1 MPIITMNTFQ
11 RIAFL
16 KFIGVWDHFV
26 LPLPVAKLATL
37 DRLYEIY
44 YFINE
49 RRLSKKIPSIISS
62 DDFIKQFGNQYDINY
77 IYWLIRVMESHP

>member
-1 MPIITMNTFQ
+1 MNTYQ

-16 KFIGVWDHFV
+16 KFIGVWDLFV

-37 DRLYEIY
+37 DRLFKIY
-44 YFINE
+44 IYIKE
-49 RRLSKKIPSIISS
+49 RRSSQKIPSIIVSKE
-62 DDFIKQFGNQYDINY
+62 FTELFGNQYDINY

>member
-1 MPIITMNTFQ
+1 MNTYQ

-16 KFIGVWDHFV
+16 KFIGVWDLFV

-37 DRLYEIY
+37 DRLFTIY
-44 YFINE
+44 DFIKK
-49 RRLSKKIPSIISS
+49 RRSSKNIPSIIASGE
-62 DDFIKQFGNQYDINY
+62 FTEQFGNQYDINY

>member
-1 MPIITMNTFQ
+1 MNTYQ

-16 KFIGVWDHFV
+16 KYIGVWDWFV

-37 DRLYEIY
+37 DRLFKIY
-44 YFINE
+44 DFIKN
-49 RRLSKKIPSIISS
+49 RRANQKIPSIIASQE
-62 DDFIKQFGNQYDINY
+62 FIKQFGNQYDINY

>member
-1 MPIITMNTFQ
+1 MNTYQ

-37 DRLYEIY
+37 DRLYKIY
-44 YFINE
+44 VFIKD
-49 RRLSKKIPSIISS
+49 RRCSQKIPAIIASKE
-62 DDFIKQFGNQYDINY
+62 FVQLFGNQYDINY
-77 IYWLIRVMESHP
+77 VYWLIRVMESHP

>member
-1 MPIITMNTFQ
+1 MNTYQ

-16 KFIGVWDHFV
+16 KFIGVWDLFV

-37 DRLYEIY
+37 DRLYNIY
-44 YFINE
+44 VFIKE
-49 RRLSKKIPSIISS
+49 RRASKKTPSIITS
-62 DDFIKQFGNQYDINY
+62 DEFTKLFGNQYDINY